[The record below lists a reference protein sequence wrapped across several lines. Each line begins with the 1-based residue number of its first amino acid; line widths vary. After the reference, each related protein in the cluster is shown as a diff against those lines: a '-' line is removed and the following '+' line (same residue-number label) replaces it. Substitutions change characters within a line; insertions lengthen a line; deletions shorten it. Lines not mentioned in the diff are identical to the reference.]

1 MKKSVYLL
9 IFSLLL
15 GQADQAIM
23 TLYKDG
29 FALVKQPVNWP
40 NVPAGVSTLEYNQL
54 PSRLFMDSPFL
65 TLQDE
70 IVVRWQRIN
79 SNIFSGEKFF
89 SRKLGKYVEIK
100 ISGGKTYE
108 GILLEY
114 NNAKVTLQGKSEVLS
129 IPRDKIE
136 LIITEDRIE
145 NPQFKPTLIWEI
157 NLEKPMQV
165 QGELI
170 YLSGGFDWNAVYRLV
185 MNGKDNQAN
194 LVPEAIIS
202 NRSDVDFSDLTLQL
216 VEGELHRAGQKKI
229 SSLGQQF
236 SRAQSSRVASSSVS
250 ADQKSLGDYHIYA
263 LSEVLNFMGDDNIT
277 VQLYNPRVINYEK
290 TYIFENKERSQ
301 REEPLVVELKI
312 INSEKNGLGIPL
324 PAGKVEMYLTSK
336 GGSLE
341 FSGEDYLVQTPKEG
355 TVLLTAGRAF
365 DITGKR
371 TILNYDRQRNSE
383 EASIQI
389 QIKNIHDED
398 IQVRVIE
405 HISGDWVIRDASSM
419 YTKEDATTIY
429 FPLNIDAEDNKIIT
443 NTYRKEWK

>member
-1 MKKSVYLL
+1 
-9 IFSLLL
+9 
-15 GQADQAIM
+15 
-23 TLYKDG
+23 
-29 FALVKQPVNWP
+29 
-40 NVPAGVSTLEYNQL
+40 
-54 PSRLFMDSPFL
+54 
-65 TLQDE
+65 
-70 IVVRWQRIN
+70 
-79 SNIFSGEKFF
+79 
-89 SRKLGKYVEIK
+89 
-100 ISGGKTYE
+100 
-108 GILLEY
+108 
-114 NNAKVTLQGKSEVLS
+114 
-129 IPRDKIE
+129 
-136 LIITEDRIE
+136 
-145 NPQFKPTLIWEI
+145 
-157 NLEKPMQV
+157 V

-170 YLSGGFDWNAVYRLV
+170 YLSAGFDWNAVYRLV
-185 MNGKDNQAN
+185 MNGKDTQAN
-194 LVPEAIIS
+194 LIPEAIIS

-229 SSLGQQF
+229 SSGSQQY

-250 ADQKSLGDYHIYA
+250 ADQKSLGDYHIYT

-312 INSEKNGLGIPL
+312 INSEENGLGIPL

-398 IQVRVIE
+398 IQVRVVE

-443 NTYRKEWK
+443 YTYRKEWK